1 MADKNLFD
9 DVLGEV
15 QSGQFDPS
23 STKPARP
30 SIFNETLGEVAGAV
44 DRRRNLAVL
53 AGTQAKPDEYATH
66 KSIAEAFGVS
76 TEFAARNKAELEP
89 KLAQRDLGELLSANP
104 PLADWYSQGDNP
116 ASIKVDE
123 LRQLDG
129 LSWLWQSAVEATQ
142 AGQQTSELARL
153 RQLQMN
159 GDATPEQ
166 IEQANQISIGR
177 EPRSFGA
184 DNWLQ
189 KGWVGA
195 FQQAPLLAGSVV
207 QGVRRGLEFG
217 TAAAGVA
224 AIAGQ
229 AGPQIAAPEELATV
243 PGAYAGGFL
252 VGTTF
257 GAWEASFATEA
268 PLAFDEFLMMRDEN
282 GQPLDEDVARS
293 AALIAGLGS
302 SVLETFADVTLAK
315 LIPGVD
321 RLFGGTSRDAVK
333 AALLQ
338 PTIRT
343 ALKDFATNTLKAG
356 ATEITTEVAQ
366 EATQI
371 FVGEIVKQYANT
383 TGAEFAAMEP
393 DDIAARLGDA
403 AVQTAQAMTIMGPVL
418 AGTRLG
424 VDLRRAREATRSIQI
439 MEGLTAHAQ
448 GNQEALKRIPD
459 KVRDAVATLT
469 KDGPVQNVYVS
480 PEAFSTYFQ
489 TTEELSTFME
499 EVGLTAEYGEASRLG
514 RDIQIPVDLY
524 YTKIAGSEIGE
535 AVKKFARISQDVM
548 TSVEADEF
556 NEAWGEAKEA
566 LFAEYDATQQS
577 ERAALEGEER
587 VFDDVK
593 SKAMAAGIT
602 PDQAQQYAKLYSTFF
617 RVMGERASIDP
628 AELFNRYGFD
638 IKRALPEETQ
648 YRPINQTALDLA
660 VIRSGKVEGMRKKV
674 AKAGGPSLLAAIKD
688 VGGIED
694 VGGDLA
700 AMDFP
705 KRLIKT
711 RDGTGDML
719 GGANENLAHPDAV
732 AKRLWER
739 GYFAGRQDQPGG
751 KDLLDAIQAELAG
764 DPMFSFEHDR
774 RGDAEI
780 QAQAGLVAFADALD
794 QYGIDVN
801 SMTDEEVQAEL
812 DKITNA
818 DPSTGALFQFA
829 GKRARSIDNAMLTK
843 AMEMLGPDNPN
854 PRDPDEVFKETGFF
868 KGPDGKWRFEI
879 SDADATLRT
888 VERGQEGVGLRPIG
902 NTKRAFFIGAL
913 GDILRHSHL
922 EAAYPDLFE
931 GINVNMNVG
940 PIETNRG
947 SYMSGAEAITVN
959 AKTAEEARSI
969 LLHEVAHAIQAK
981 ESFANGGN
989 LSMGELYEGEKVE
1002 AQKKLVERLDA
1013 QVEAAYSE
1021 LEEPEPSG
1029 PDAAAERERKL
1040 ALAIS
1045 LGDELY
1051 NAKQQLTYFAQYEY
1065 YRRIAG
1071 EVEARN
1077 VQERDKLVRSD
1088 SESVR
1093 ELGRDAPWWTQDVDP
1108 DQVIIVRS
1116 DTHGEAF
1123 AALSDTPAMTEFYQ
1137 EVGVAPVAGKKSVK
1151 RGSIQFGEGVTIINM
1166 FDQADLSTF
1175 LHESGHF
1182 FLQVF
1187 ADIANSDQADMA
1199 LASDWASLVEY
1210 LGVDEDGKIGVEAHE
1225 KFARSFEAYLFEGK
1239 TPSAELTDIMTR
1251 FRSWLV
1257 FVYKQVQA
1265 LRAPIDDNIRGVMS
1279 RMLATD
1285 AEIKSMQT
1293 APEFRPAFKSAT
1305 DAGMTPEQWE
1315 RYNVSAAK
1323 AVDRAKRELDVKM
1336 MAEVQRETSAEYRAA
1351 KTEIRKAV
1359 KAEYEAIPAYRV
1371 LAYLRTGK
1379 LDGLPEGTPAYKLD
1393 RASIV
1398 KMMGEGAL
1406 IRMPK
1411 GVPPLYRAEG
1421 GVHPDAIAELFGFKS
1436 GHDML
1441 TAIMSAPNLGRA
1453 ITEEVSI
1460 RMRARFGD
1468 LMGDANARV
1477 REAEAAIANDDTG
1490 ELLQAELE
1498 VLVRKGLVNTK
1509 LNKEAASRAA
1519 KRAIRAKPIRE
1530 AIRLKLYMNANA
1542 KAAAEAEKAIL
1553 KGDWKTAIA
1562 AKQRQLLN
1570 HYMAIEAREAQ
1581 RVSDQAV
1588 AYLSKFTGKK
1598 RPKGLAVDYLEQ
1610 IDGLLERFD
1619 LRKSVGP
1626 AAAQRR
1632 IALSEWIAAQEAQ
1645 GLLVSIPDALRNDAM
1660 RKPFREM
1667 TVDDLLALTDT
1678 VKSIEHLGRLKDK
1691 LLANKAAREFD
1702 AVRNEVLASIMVNQ
1716 ELGRVSPNQN
1726 PTTGEKLLST
1736 VKSVDA
1742 GLLKIEQVLSWLDG
1756 GDINGALRR
1765 HVWQPIAD
1773 AEARENDM
1781 RTTYTG
1787 KIFDIMGGLDKQR
1800 LRETLTI
1807 GGIGNLTRSDIMSVA
1822 LNLGNADN
1830 RAKLMRGGNGKG
1842 PWTDADV
1849 SAIVQHL
1856 NKEEWD
1862 AVQNIWDTINELW
1875 PEIAALQKRLSGVA
1889 PPKVEAAT
1897 VETPYGTL
1905 KGGYYP
1911 VVYDPRRS
1919 AIVEDRAAEA
1929 ASKLFENTYLKPA
1942 TAHGFTKERTKGDG
1956 NPLQLNIDL
1965 AASHI
1970 IAVIHDL
1977 THREA
1982 IMDAHKIMTDRTVR
1996 SEIEAR
2002 YGREIYQQFV
2012 PWLQSIAHDNVKND
2026 GLQGIETVMRG
2037 VRSRATMVGMGFRVT
2052 TILTQVAGF
2061 SSVME
2066 MVSPRY
2072 LATGLGQFIKSPR
2085 ALSAQINSM
2094 SSEMRHRG
2102 KSLDR
2107 DVRDELRRLSGKNGL
2122 ADDAKRFAFH
2132 GIAFMDRVVTVP
2144 AWLGAYTQHLATY
2157 PGDVEGATAF
2167 ADQVVRLTSGAGGAK
2182 DLAAI
2187 QRQNEGT
2194 KLITMFYSYFSAYYN
2209 RQRTWGRAAKKAIQN
2224 GTFSDVPSLLAQ
2236 QVFMTIGPAV
2246 LADLIVGQG
2255 PGEDEDYAS
2264 WVAKKVALYPF
2275 MALPLVRDAIS
2286 ALDSGFGYTFTP
2298 AGRTVQES
2306 ILDPIKLIAKIAEGE
2321 ATARE
2326 TVVQAIT
2333 TTGYVFNLPLGQL
2346 ATTTNNVWK
2355 AIEEDDLQLR
2365 DFVVSR

>member
-587 VFDDVK
+587 VFEDVK
-593 SKAMAAGIT
+593 NKAMEAGIT

-648 YRPINQTALDLA
+648 YRPVNQTALDLA
-660 VIRSGKVEGMRKKV
+660 VIRSGKVEGMRKNV

-688 VGGIED
+688 IGGIED

-719 GGANENLAHPDAV
+719 GGATENLAHPDAV
-732 AKRLWER
+732 AQRLWER

-764 DPMFSFEHDR
+764 EPMYSFEHDR

-794 QYGIDVN
+794 QYGIDVT

-818 DPSTGALFQFA
+818 DPNAGALFQAAYHGTPHKFEDGFSTERIGTGEGNQAFGWGLYFA
-829 GKRARSIDNAMLTK
+829 GKKEVA
-843 AMEMLGPDNPN
+843 EFY
-854 PRDPDEVFKETGFF
+854 RDSLSA
-868 KGPDGKWRFEI
+868 KWRSGE
-879 SDADATLRT
+879 
-888 VERGQEGVGLRPIG
+888 
-902 NTKRAFFIGAL
+902 
-913 GDILRHSHL
+913 DINWNGKNVTEHY
-922 EAAYPDLFE
+922 EAADKKNQYGRLMVLE
-931 GINVNMNVG
+931 GIMLHQPKSEIITRMND
-940 PIETNRG
+940 
-947 SYMSGAEAITVN
+947 AIADGDTQAVDGL
-959 AKTAEEARSI
+959 AYLKT
-969 LLHEVAHAIQAK
+969 LPK
-981 ESFANGGN
+981 
-989 LSMGELYEGEKVE
+989 
-1002 AQKKLVERLDA
+1002 
-1013 QVEAAYSE
+1013 
-1021 LEEPEPSG
+1021 
-1029 PDAAAERERKL
+1029 
-1040 ALAIS
+1040 
-1045 LGDELY
+1045 
-1051 NAKQQLTYFAQYEY
+1051 
-1065 YRRIAG
+1065 
-1071 EVEARN
+1071 
-1077 VQERDKLVRSD
+1077 
-1088 SESVR
+1088 
-1093 ELGRDAPWWTQDVDP
+1093 
-1108 DQVIIVRS
+1108 
-1116 DTHGEAF
+1116 EAF
-1123 AALSDTPAMTEFYQ
+1123 AETDGRLFSVEIPEDSDLLDFDKPLAKQSANVKAILKGTGLLKEFKENLSDFASPQNSRGQSKGTNLYSYLSWKLGGDKAASLKLAELGIPGHRYPAGTIANVSGKGHNYVIYDDTKVKVLEFYQ
-1137 EVGVAPVAGKKSVK
+1137 EAEVAPVAGRKSVK

-1187 ADIANSDQADMA
+1187 ADIANSDQADMSVA
-1199 LASDWASLVEY
+1199 NDWAALVDY

-1285 AEIKSMQT
+1285 AEIKSMQS

-1336 MAEVQRETSAEYRAA
+1336 MSEVQRETSAEYRAA
-1351 KTEIRKAV
+1351 KTAIRKAV

-1379 LDGLPEGTPAYKLD
+1379 LEGLPEGTPTYKLD

-1460 RMRARFGD
+1460 RMRAKFGD
-1468 LMGDANARV
+1468 LLGDANARV

-1553 KGDWKTAIA
+1553 KGDWKAAIA

-1581 RVSDQAV
+1581 RVSDSAV

-1660 RKPFREM
+1660 RKPYREM

-1781 RTTYTG
+1781 RVTYTG
-1787 KIFDIMGGLDKQR
+1787 KIFDILGGLDKQR
-1800 LRETLTI
+1800 LAERITVGSVDT
-1807 GGIGNLTRSDIMSVA
+1807 TFARSEIMAVA
-1822 LNLGNADN
+1822 LNLGNLGN
-1830 RAKLMRGGNGKG
+1830 REKMMKAGNGKG
-1842 PWTDADV
+1842 PWSDADV

-1911 VVYDPRRS
+1911 IIYDPTRS
-1919 AIVEDRAAEA
+1919 PDVEDRNAAA
-1929 ASKLFENTYLKPA
+1929 ADKLFENTYLKPE
-1942 TAHGFTKERTKGDG
+1942 TLHGFTKERSRSYYR
-1956 NPLQLNIDL
+1956 PMLLDL
-1965 AASHI
+1965 DRAGSHI
-1970 IAVIHDL
+1970 VAVIHDL

-2026 GLQGIETVMRG
+2026 GLAGVEAVMRG

-2085 ALSAQINSM
+2085 ALNAQINSM

-2107 DVRDELRRLSGKNGL
+2107 DVRDELRRLAGKHSL

-2144 AWLGAYTQHLATY
+2144 AWLGAYSQHLASY
-2157 PGDVEGATAF
+2157 PGDVAGATAF